1 MIKIQFSLLADVS
14 DGQLLAQIIK
24 KLNLQGMRSKV
35 ALFKLDTWPDSR
47 RELRVDVMPRAGQER
62 YMSKKLHQ
70 LEHNGTSMV
79 NGVAIIAEME

>member
-14 DGQLLAQIIK
+14 DEQLLEQIVA

-35 ALFKLDTWPDSR
+35 TLAKSDSWADSK
-47 RELRVDVMPRAGQER
+47 RELRVDVMPRTGQER
-62 YMSKKLHQ
+62 YMSKKLRQ